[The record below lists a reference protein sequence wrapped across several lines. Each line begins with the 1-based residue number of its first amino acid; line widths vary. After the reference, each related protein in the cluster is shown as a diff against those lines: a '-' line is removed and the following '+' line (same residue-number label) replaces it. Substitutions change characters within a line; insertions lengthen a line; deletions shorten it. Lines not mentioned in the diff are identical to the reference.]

1 CHEGLFDAKVTVE
14 DFHDRG
20 GGVGRAACARQ
31 AVNAAV
37 RPVHA
42 VDDGREVLILR
53 ARGEDDPLRACLSVL
68 LQVFTAGDNTRALE
82 HDLDVHLLP
91 GELRGVALLQEAYAT
106 LAVDHE
112 VVPVELYRPVIAPVD
127 GVILKQIGN
136 IRGVG
141 DVVDGDQFKLRGVHQ
156 NL

>member
-1 CHEGLFDAKVTVE
+1 
-14 DFHDRG
+14 
-20 GGVGRAACARQ
+20 
-31 AVNAAV
+31 
-37 RPVHA
+37 

-53 ARGEDDPLRACLSVL
+53 GRGEDDPLRACLSVL
-68 LQVFTAGDNTRALE
+68 LQVFTLGENTRALE

-156 NL
+156 NLERRAANPPHAVNRDSRCHSCVPPRLPTLSLS